1 MSTDIDGSAPSMADD
16 SSDSQIDPQP
26 AADAAAE
33 LPSDVSPDG
42 SSVKLR
48 RELRK
53 RAAQRIRIAGGRH
66 ARTDVDSKA
75 LPNDYVPRHAL
86 STPEPATSGSASEV
100 GELAPAAEEAEEFY
114 IPAPDPEVPAR
125 KRERVVL
132 AERRR
137 PVRPVRTEVDVR
149 ELTGVGDM
157 LSTNLIRSQLGLA
170 LRVGSI
176 ALFTLA
182 LVPALFAVFPVL
194 GRMEVL
200 NIRLAWLVLGGLVYP
215 FLLALGWLH
224 ARASEK
230 LEQSF
235 TEHVRD

>member
-1 MSTDIDGSAPSMADD
+1 MSTDIDGPAPSMADD
-16 SSDSQIDPQP
+16 SSDSEIDPQP
-26 AADAAAE
+26 ATDAAAE
-33 LPSDVSPDG
+33 LPSDVATDG

-53 RAAQRIRIAGGRH
+53 RAAQRIRTAGGRH
-66 ARTDVDSKA
+66 VRTDVDSKA
-75 LPNDYVPRHAL
+75 LPDDYVPRHAL
-86 STPEPATSGSASEV
+86 STPGPAASASESGV
-100 GELAPAAEEAEEFY
+100 GAASEEDFYPPPA
-114 IPAPDPEVPAR
+114 DPEVPVR

-182 LVPALFAVFPVL
+182 LLPALFAVFPVL
-194 GRMEVL
+194 GRLEVL
-200 NIRLAWLVLGGLVYP
+200 NIRLAWLLLGGLVYP